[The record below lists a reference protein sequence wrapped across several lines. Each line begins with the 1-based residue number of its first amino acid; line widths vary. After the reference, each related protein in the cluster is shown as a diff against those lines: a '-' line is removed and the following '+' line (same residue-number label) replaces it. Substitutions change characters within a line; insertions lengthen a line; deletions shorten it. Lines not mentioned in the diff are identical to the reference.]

1 MIFTYRRVLRCS
13 SPVNPRVPLIQFF
26 FNTVTFDVRIMKYWT
41 FYRKRKTSD
50 LRGVFTCRGARKLCN
65 ATFEIM
71 QQLYKIIYQTLHTL
85 RRIQGERVRCPTL
98 YNVS

>member
-50 LRGVFTCRGARKLCN
+50 LRGVFTCRGAL
-65 ATFEIM
+65 
-71 QQLYKIIYQTLHTL
+71 IYIAKMMKPFRWDFHESLNIYG
-85 RRIQGERVRCPTL
+85 R
-98 YNVS
+98 